1 MNCLGKPRDTTMEDQ
16 VAEEKKL
23 QLEEMR
29 KYGIYQPTETVEVI
43 NPLNGNEVPTD
54 AHTVK

>member
-1 MNCLGKPRDTTMEDQ
+1 MEDQ